1 MVLITGHRNRT
12 SAKQHLFA
20 FSDESIEKI
29 AALIGGVS
37 ALDVGLHLNLPQN
50 SDSFFYLIRR
60 P

>member
-29 AALIGGVS
+29 AALIGDVS
-37 ALDVGLHLNLPQN
+37 VLDVGLHLNLPQN